1 MNNLNVAKIQLNG
14 DPYEINKGTN
24 LDDLLN
30 KLKIQKNK
38 VAIEVNGEIIESNK
52 YPNLI
57 LNKDDKVEIVHF
69 IGGGW
74 ILWKIFLR

>member
-14 DPYEINKGTN
+14 DSYEINTGTN
-24 LDDLLN
+24 LNELLN

-38 VAIEVNGEIIESNK
+38 VAIEVNGEIIEKNK
-52 YPNLI
+52 YTDLI

-69 IGGGW
+69 IGGG
-74 ILWKIFLR
+74 

>member
-14 DPYEINKGTN
+14 EPYEISNWTN
-24 LDDLLN
+24 LNELLN

-38 VAIEVNGEIIESNK
+38 VAVEVNGVIIEKNK

-57 LNKDDKVEIVHF
+57 LNKDDKVEIVNF
-69 IGGGW
+69 LGGG
-74 ILWKIFLR
+74 

>member
-14 DPYEINKGTN
+14 DTYEISNGTN
-24 LDDLLN
+24 LNELLN

-38 VAIEVNGEIIESNK
+38 VAVEVNGVIVEKNK
-52 YPNLI
+52 YLNLI

-69 IGGGW
+69 IGGG
-74 ILWKIFLR
+74 

>member
-14 DPYEINKGTN
+14 DPYEINDGTN
-24 LDDLLN
+24 LSELLN

-38 VAIEVNGEIIESNK
+38 VAIEVNGEIIEKNK

-57 LNKDDKVEIVHF
+57 LNKDDQVEIVQF
-69 IGGGW
+69 IGGG
-74 ILWKIFLR
+74 

>member
-14 DPYEINKGTN
+14 DPYEINNGTSLN
-24 LDDLLN
+24 ELLN

-38 VAIEVNGEIIESNK
+38 VAVEVNGTIVDKNK
-52 YPNLI
+52 YTNLI

-69 IGGGW
+69 IGGG
-74 ILWKIFLR
+74 

>member
-14 DPYEINKGTN
+14 SSYEIHDGTN
-24 LDDLLN
+24 LNELLN

-38 VAIEVNGEIIESNK
+38 VAIEVNGKIVEKNK

-57 LNKDDKVEIVHF
+57 LNKDDKVEIVQF
-69 IGGGW
+69 IGGG
-74 ILWKIFLR
+74 

>member
-14 DPYEINKGTN
+14 DPYEINNSTN
-24 LDDLLN
+24 LDKLLS

-38 VAIEVNGEIIESNK
+38 VAIEVNGQIVEKDKYSN
-52 YPNLI
+52 LT

-69 IGGGW
+69 IGGG
-74 ILWKIFLR
+74 